1 MSKPWTTVINHDF
14 SHSFKVSPRQH
25 ADADLTTP
33 DWPKART
40 KWPLVLILY
49 LLVEPNAKDGA
60 QKRVHLIYLLH
71 GIRLLDFDYI

>member
-1 MSKPWTTVINHDF
+1 MIFLNHLY
-14 SHSFKVSPRQH
+14 KECQRQH

-49 LLVEPNAKDGA
+49 LLLEPIAKDGA
-60 QKRVHLIYLLH
+60 RKTVHLIYLVH
-71 GIRLLDFDYI
+71 GIRLFIF